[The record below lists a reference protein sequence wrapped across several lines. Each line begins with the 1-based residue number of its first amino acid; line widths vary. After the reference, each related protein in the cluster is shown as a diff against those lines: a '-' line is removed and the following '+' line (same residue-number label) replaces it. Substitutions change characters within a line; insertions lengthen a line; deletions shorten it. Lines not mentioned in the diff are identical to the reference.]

1 MRLIG
6 QLQDEIQARRFGD
19 FLYDQGIDS
28 RVDQADGGGWKI
40 WVLDEHRVEDATA
53 LLNRFAQD
61 PDEPSFAEA
70 AHHGARRR
78 QHNQEQAVPKRARL
92 MDARTMFYQPPIGH
106 GILTVALI
114 AISVLVSL
122 VTGLGDNDRHLQ
134 PFSITQYSFDGDY
147 VEWQS
152 GLPEIRHG
160 QIWRLFTPM
169 FIHFGI
175 IHLFFNMLWLWD
187 LGSMIEARKGT
198 WMLLVLV
205 LAIAA
210 LSNVAQ
216 YRVSGPTFGGM
227 SGVVYGL
234 LGYIWMQGRYNPAA
248 GLALH
253 PQTVTM
259 MIVWFFLCLFGII
272 PNVANTVHA
281 VGAGVGIAW
290 GFLAA
295 HLATRHR

>member
-6 QLQDEIQARRFGD
+6 QLQDETRARRLSD

-28 RVDQADGGGWKI
+28 RVDQADGGGWEI

-53 LLNRFAQD
+53 LLNRFAQN
-61 PDEPSFAEA
+61 PEEPSFAETA
-70 AHHGARRR
+70 RRGARRR
-78 QHNQEQAVPKRARL
+78 QHNQEQAVAKRARL
-92 MDARTMFYQPPIGH
+92 VDARTMFYQPPVGH
-106 GILTVALI
+106 GVLTVVLI

-122 VTGLGDNDRHLQ
+122 VTGLGDNDRRLQ
-134 PFSITQYSFDGDY
+134 PFSITQYSFDNNY

-187 LGSMIEARKGT
+187 LGSMIEARRGT

-205 LAIAA
+205 LVIAA

-216 YRVSGPTFGGM
+216 YKVSGPTFGGM

-295 HLATRHR
+295 HLATSHR

>member
-6 QLQDEIQARRFGD
+6 QLQDETRAKRFSD
-19 FLYDQGIDS
+19 FLYGQGIES
-28 RVDQADGGGWKI
+28 RVERGDDGNWEV

-53 LLNRFAQD
+53 LLSQFAQNPED
-61 PDEPSFAEA
+61 HAFVDA
-70 AHHGARRR
+70 AHGGAQQRR
-78 QHNQEQAVPKRARL
+78 HDQEQAVPKRARVV
-92 MDARTMFYQPPIGH
+92 DARTMFYKPPVGY
-106 GILTVALI
+106 GILTIVLI
-114 AISVLVSL
+114 AISVIVSL
-122 VTGLGDNDRHLQ
+122 PTSLGANNRLLQ
-134 PFSITQYSFDGDY
+134 PFSITQYTVDADY
-147 VEWQS
+147 VKWQP
-152 GLPEIRHG
+152 GLPEIRSG

-175 IHLFFNMLWLWD
+175 MHLFFNMLWLRD

-205 LAIAA
+205 LVIAA
-210 LSNVAQ
+210 TSNVAQ
-216 YRVSGPTFGGM
+216 YKVSGPSFGGM

-259 MIVWFFLCLFGII
+259 MIVWFFLCLSGII
-272 PNVANTVHA
+272 GNVANTAHA
-281 VGAGVGIAW
+281 VGAILGIAW

-295 HLATRHR
+295 HQARSHR